1 MSEWATAETFSA
13 GVVIANGQTTR
24 QRCDQWCWAACIET
38 VFSSHGYKVNQEE
51 VVKKVFD
58 SEVCSPA
65 SAAQVIAA
73 VGGVWSNKAG
83 SSFRAVAHA
92 LPDVYLANRF
102 PTPPVARE
110 GVIAPPRCHDAT
122 TGMEARAE
130 FDWNL
135 AKLGVTRTRNLMDAQ
150 SVHIF

>member
-102 PTPPVARE
+102 PTPPLLERE
-110 GVIAPPRCHDAT
+110 LLHHHDVTMRRQAWRRAQNS
-122 TGMEARAE
+122 TG
-130 FDWNL
+130 
-135 AKLGVTRTRNLMDAQ
+135 T
-150 SVHIF
+150 